1 MKADLALYFQLLS
14 ARLMVDVQAARLF
27 TSTTDT
33 GSINEMAWRQV
44 LKPLLPARYEVG
56 VGEVI
61 ASDAQ
66 DTERLAQSGQKDV
79 LIYDPFVSAVFG
91 WDDSGLGLF
100 PVESIYAAME
110 VKTCFHTTED
120 VRKAALQVYEVK
132 RMQKKH
138 SPSIASPFTV
148 VFAFSSRMTGDA
160 IFQTLQ
166 ALPVGERP
174 DFTLFLGSRLR
185 DEESTE
191 SGYVTHWHYVNRGP
205 GEIGFVTADEAED
218 YRQGKDPRLLLL
230 TLGKTQNALLWLYL
244 FLVTRLQ
251 IMDNQIVKGRRPNL
265 FRYAQSH
272 KVDLGYIHNE
282 PELGM

>member
-27 TSTTDT
+27 ASTTDT

-61 ASDAQ
+61 APDAQ

-79 LIYDPFVSAVFG
+79 LIYDPFASAVFG

-100 PVESIYAAME
+100 PVESVYAAME

-120 VRKAALQVYEVK
+120 LRKAALQVSEVK
-132 RMQKKH
+132 RMQKKY
-138 SPSIASPFTV
+138 SPSIESPFTV
-148 VFAFSSRMTGDA
+148 VFAFSTKISGNVV
-160 IFQTLQ
+160 FQTVQ

-174 DFTLFLGSRLR
+174 DFTLFLGSQLGN
-185 DEESTE
+185 EESKE

-218 YRQGKDPRLLLL
+218 YRQGKDPRLMLL
-230 TLGKTQNALLWLYL
+230 TLSKTQNALLWFYL

-251 IMDNQIVKGRRPNL
+251 IMDNQIDRGRRPNL
-265 FRYAQSH
+265 FRYAQSQ
-272 KVDLGYIHNE
+272 KVDLGYVRNE
-282 PELGM
+282 PELGV